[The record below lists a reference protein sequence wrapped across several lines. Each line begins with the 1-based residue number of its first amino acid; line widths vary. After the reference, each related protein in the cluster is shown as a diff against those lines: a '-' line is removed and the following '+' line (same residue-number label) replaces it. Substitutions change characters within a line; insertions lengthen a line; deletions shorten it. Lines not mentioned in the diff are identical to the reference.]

1 MKVRIICGSYGYRTK
16 YGVKPVMLGETCEV
30 DGMEAGRLVGLGIA
44 EIVDAPASPS
54 AAAPAQAAAEQE
66 YNDTPAEENAAEKPA
81 AAHLVPEDLADMTV
95 ANLKKMAADMGI
107 DTKALKTKD
116 ALIQAICAEEVYPG
130 EPMDGPD
137 PTVVYDGA
145 TYEDIPV
152 VIPGLHDKARRQ
164 LQSDHAQGLYLVS
177 RVMHC
182 TLDDLGGNQPEK
194 GCRIR
199 INEREGGSFFHDYYV
214 ASSICEM
221 GMLRV
226 ELEDV
231 DE

>member
-54 AAAPAQAAAEQE
+54 AAEQE
-66 YNDTPAEENAAEKPA
+66 YNDTPAEKGAAEKPA

-137 PTVVYDGA
+137 LGA
-145 TYEDIPV
+145 EAPV
-152 VIPGLHDKARRQ
+152 V
-164 LQSDHAQGLYLVS
+164 
-177 RVMHC
+177 
-182 TLDDLGGNQPEK
+182 
-194 GCRIR
+194 
-199 INEREGGSFFHDYYV
+199 
-214 ASSICEM
+214 
-221 GMLRV
+221 
-226 ELEDV
+226 
-231 DE
+231 

>member
-66 YNDTPAEENAAEKPA
+66 YNDTPAEENATEKPA

-116 ALIQAICAEEVYPG
+116 ALIQAICAEEADRVYPRCG
-130 EPMDGPD
+130 EGSAAACSSA
-137 PTVVYDGA
+137 G
-145 TYEDIPV
+145 
-152 VIPGLHDKARRQ
+152 KQ
-164 LQSDHAQGLYLVS
+164 
-177 RVMHC
+177 
-182 TLDDLGGNQPEK
+182 
-194 GCRIR
+194 CRSPCH
-199 INEREGGSFFHDYYV
+199 EGGGGV
-214 ASSICEM
+214 
-221 GMLRV
+221 
-226 ELEDV
+226 
-231 DE
+231 

>member
-16 YGVKPVMLGETCEV
+16 YAVKPVMLGETCEV

-44 EIVDAPASPS
+44 EIVDAPTSPS
-54 AAAPAQAAAEQE
+54 AAAPASSAAEQE

-137 PTVVYDGA
+137 LGA
-145 TYEDIPV
+145 EAPV
-152 VIPGLHDKARRQ
+152 V
-164 LQSDHAQGLYLVS
+164 
-177 RVMHC
+177 
-182 TLDDLGGNQPEK
+182 
-194 GCRIR
+194 
-199 INEREGGSFFHDYYV
+199 
-214 ASSICEM
+214 
-221 GMLRV
+221 
-226 ELEDV
+226 
-231 DE
+231 

>member
-44 EIVDAPASPS
+44 EIVDAPTSPS
-54 AAAPAQAAAEQE
+54 AAASAQAAAEQE

-137 PTVVYDGA
+137 LGA
-145 TYEDIPV
+145 EAPV
-152 VIPGLHDKARRQ
+152 V
-164 LQSDHAQGLYLVS
+164 
-177 RVMHC
+177 
-182 TLDDLGGNQPEK
+182 
-194 GCRIR
+194 
-199 INEREGGSFFHDYYV
+199 
-214 ASSICEM
+214 
-221 GMLRV
+221 
-226 ELEDV
+226 
-231 DE
+231 